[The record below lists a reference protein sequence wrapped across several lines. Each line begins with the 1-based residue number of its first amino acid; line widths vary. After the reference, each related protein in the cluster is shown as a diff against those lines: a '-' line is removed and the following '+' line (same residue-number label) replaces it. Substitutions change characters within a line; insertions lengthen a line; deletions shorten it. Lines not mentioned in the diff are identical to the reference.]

1 MSLVLNFL
9 LRLISYQSMFKS
21 VYREVGVFT
30 MLINALKSYAKDLE
44 EKYRTEKDASSG
56 ELGKGG
62 CGLYIY

>member
-1 MSLVLNFL
+1 
-9 LRLISYQSMFKS
+9 MFKS